1 MGKKTSKIVQFKKGK
16 FIKNIS
22 SIKKSKELNNKYK
35 QLQIKK
41 RLKKSKNNSFSH
53 NSSIKKY
60 KKKTNHSNNNFNNI
74 NFNDNPFIFNFI
86 FNNKNTN
93 EKPEWMSQT
102 TEKIENIDSRFN
114 KEIIEY
120 VDYIVPKNFSLFQ
133 RQNTKQRLTNIIKKY
148 KPNWE
153 IVLFGS
159 FSQNTST
166 VFSDLD
172 FSIISNVNSSRNM
185 DINELIYLMK
195 ILRNEGFSRNI
206 RLVKARVP
214 ILKATCS
221 LTGINVDISVNREN
235 GYKAA
240 KIIRKILKKHKLIK
254 PSIIILKILL
264 KKNNLNDA
272 HTGGMSSFLLFH
284 LVYFF
289 YLIYQKRIK
298 KGIYNNIE
306 IEQNNISENTSN
318 NNTKDDKEYSDYEND
333 NEESEIS
340 YDSNSEFKSNNKNKK
355 NNDHGIIISKAVSS
369 SDEED
374 NSNDDSN
381 IIKNGNSSSN
391 SEEERKS
398 NDNNSSYEIGNNLIK
413 EYEDSEDDFDN
424 TNEDYL
430 IKIFNKKKDKE
441 EDEENNLNIGNF
453 LILFFKYYSL
463 EFNYNEVGFSLNKNN
478 FGEIFF
484 KLERNDMYCSDYICA
499 ESIQDQAVDVG
510 RTCYNYPKI
519 VNLFKNA
526 YKKIKIEK
534 QRNTFSILQSL
545 GFPTI

>member
-1 MGKKTSKIVQFKKGK
+1 MLFRFIFYQRKDITTINDAENQTKT
-16 FIKNIS
+16 
-22 SIKKSKELNNKYK
+22 KYK

-374 NSNDDSN
+374 NSNALSQDT
-381 IIKNGNSSSN
+381 KSSKGSAIQ
-391 SEEERKS
+391 KS
-398 NDNNSSYEIGNNLIK
+398 
-413 EYEDSEDDFDN
+413 
-424 TNEDYL
+424 
-430 IKIFNKKKDKE
+430 KK
-441 EDEENNLNIGNF
+441 
-453 LILFFKYYSL
+453 
-463 EFNYNEVGFSLNKNN
+463 
-478 FGEIFF
+478 
-484 KLERNDMYCSDYICA
+484 
-499 ESIQDQAVDVG
+499 
-510 RTCYNYPKI
+510 T
-519 VNLFKNA
+519 
-526 YKKIKIEK
+526 K
-534 QRNTFSILQSL
+534 QRN
-545 GFPTI
+545 